1 MRSSATRDRRLEITD
16 GGHALDLFAWTSEM
30 LVINALSMDAFT
42 HLQLQV
48 LAAGGLNAA
57 RWN

>member
-30 LVINALSMDAFT
+30 LVINALDAFT